1 MCIIVDG
8 IDQAKMNLPY
18 TKVIA
23 KSTSS
28 LYTVLLKVQVN
39 FLPFGHTHED
49 VDQLFSK
56 ISAEIRRAGAESIPG
71 LFCERSKTENYCRSG
86 PVKFD

>member
-1 MCIIVDG
+1 MTLLQMLWLLFLLTTAEESTRSNSDIRRTPELSLTNMCVIVDG

-28 LYTVLLKVQVN
+28 LYTVQ
-39 FLPFGHTHED
+39 
-49 VDQLFSK
+49 
-56 ISAEIRRAGAESIPG
+56 
-71 LFCERSKTENYCRSG
+71 
-86 PVKFD
+86 

>member
-1 MCIIVDG
+1 MTTAEESARSNSDIRRKPELSLTNMCIIVDG

-28 LYTVLLKVQVN
+28 LYTVQ
-39 FLPFGHTHED
+39 
-49 VDQLFSK
+49 
-56 ISAEIRRAGAESIPG
+56 
-71 LFCERSKTENYCRSG
+71 
-86 PVKFD
+86 